1 MRGLGP
7 RDVSSWRVHQ
17 VPAAGV
23 GLELRL
29 FGRPEVRLDGT
40 VLNVAVQKL
49 LALLGYLAVEGAS
62 SRSQLAGLLWTELD
76 ESSARRNLR
85 QRLYRIAPA
94 ALEEFVIADA
104 RSVWLTV
111 QTSSDVT
118 AFESA
123 LASEDFEAAVA
134 LYAGP
139 LLEGLQLT
147 EASGF
152 HEWLDAKRDALERA
166 NCQAVAGWAGQLEGR
181 GHLREA
187 LHQHLRLIALNP
199 LLEAHQRQ
207 VMRLRAV
214 LGERTEALS
223 GFERFK
229 VLLSSDLGL
238 EAMPETLLLAAD
250 IRGSGVLERSIR
262 QQKTVPALPAL
273 SAPMVGR
280 EDALQRLE
288 TAWSAGQIVFVSGE
302 PGVGKSRL
310 LTEFTA
316 LKTVLYAQGRA
327 GDAGMP
333 FSTQVRSLRR
343 LLEANPSVRLP
354 RWVRQEL
361 SRIMPELEGDPPSG
375 GPEARLRLFDACA
388 EFTALMTETADTYIV
403 DDLQFL
409 DAESF
414 EIGLHVHTWLAERG
428 KPKHQVIAYRS
439 GELTP
444 AMSAVVGGAVR
455 GGRAVE
461 IHLEGLDEKAVRV
474 LVQQLFGAE
483 RPVLFAQRLHRATGG
498 NPFFALET
506 LKSLVES
513 SALEQNDLGEWST
526 PFDDTTHEYGEL
538 PMPGSVLVAVR
549 ERVAR
554 LGVGATRLLE
564 TASLA
569 GDAFTLGDL
578 QNATTLT
585 ELEALEALERSL
597 ELRLLERQGAGYRFA
612 HDLVREALALG
623 LGAERQRLLH
633 RKLAE
638 SLERRFAPPARI
650 AAHLEQAGLNAVAA
664 PWRIRAA
671 EDASRVYAHREALH
685 QLGLALEDGAPAFE
699 LLLRRESVLGTL
711 GDSEGRMATIERLQ
725 VLAGDDAALNVQVAL
740 VRIQFLNQRFAFA
753 EAFGVASTVLE
764 RSDLTKAQ
772 LGGALI
778 GGGEAL
784 VRMDRILEAEN
795 WYGRA
800 IALGDAL
807 PRSLMAQAY
816 SGIRVCAVFRGDYAL
831 ALHYIKAS
839 LADARAAGD
848 RGSEAHAI
856 IGIGRIQTMIGEYA
870 ASEAALEAGLTL
882 ARAVGA
888 TLVQLY
894 ALHAITAMY
903 SLCGQFQQ
911 CFENYALAYKLNT
924 RIGNVGMATS
934 LEIYHARA
942 LRDAGRLGESATMIT
957 AAVAMA
963 AVIGSLELL
972 TVACRDE
979 AHLHMVLGDTARAVS
994 QLTDSLEGIV
1004 SENLRSMHPGLHAEQ
1019 AHCAARRGDQ
1029 VQHSHMAILDTEL
1042 AHCALRRGDLNL
1054 TRDYLERAERD
1065 QHLTYASDQRDLALA
1080 RAALHLRCGEP
1091 QPVLEA
1097 TAPIDEVLTH
1107 RARAL
1112 TLRLEALRLADDAP
1126 LETVTEALAWLETS
1140 EVPALEGLDLRCAL
1154 ALTLRGLGRD
1164 GDARLV
1170 EERARRTLDA
1180 LLASLESHPALQ
1192 RCLREQ
1198 YRPQPL

>member
-1 MRGLGP
+1 M
-7 RDVSSWRVHQ
+7 
-17 VPAAGV
+17 
-23 GLELRL
+23 
-29 FGRPEVRLDGT
+29 
-40 VLNVAVQKL
+40 LNVPVQKL
-49 LALLGYLAVEGAS
+49 LALLGYLAVEGAG

-94 ALEEFVIADA
+94 ILAEFVIADA
-104 RSVWLTV
+104 SSVWLTPH
-111 QTSSDVT
+111 TSSDVT
-118 AFESA
+118 AFGAA
-123 LASEDFEAAVA
+123 LASEDYGAAVA

-139 LLEGLQLT
+139 LLEGLELT

-166 NCQAVAGWAGQLEGR
+166 HCQALAGWAGQLEGR
-181 GHLREA
+181 GQTREA
-187 LHQHLRLIALNP
+187 LHQHLRLIDSNP

-214 LGERTEALS
+214 LGERTEALA

-229 VLLSSDLGL
+229 ALLSSDLGL
-238 EAMPETLLLAAD
+238 EAMPETLQLAAD
-250 IRGSGVLERSIR
+250 IRGSVTIAQRVR
-262 QQKTVPALPAL
+262 QPKTVPALPAL
-273 SAPMVGR
+273 NAPMIGR
-280 EDALQRLE
+280 EDALRQLE
-288 TAWSAGQIVFVSGE
+288 TAWGAGQIVFVSGE

-310 LTEFTA
+310 LAEFA
-316 LKTVLYAQGRA
+316 ASKTVLYAQGRA

-333 FSTQVRSLRR
+333 FSTQVRVLRR

-361 SRIMPELEGDPPSG
+361 SRIMPELDGDPPSG

-388 EFTALMTETADTYIV
+388 EFTALMTETTATYII

-414 EIGLHVHTWLAERG
+414 EIGLHVQARLTERG
-428 KPKHQVIAYRS
+428 QTKRQIIAYRS

-444 AMSAVVGGAVR
+444 AMSAVLEGAVR
-455 GGRAVE
+455 GGRALE
-461 IHLEGLDEKAVRV
+461 IHLEGLDEEAVRV
-474 LVQQLFGAE
+474 LVQRLFGAE

-538 PMPGSVLVAVR
+538 PMPGSVLAAVR
-549 ERVAR
+549 GRVMR
-554 LGVGATRLLE
+554 LGAGAMRLLE

-569 GDAFTLGDL
+569 GDAFTLTDL
-578 QNATTLT
+578 QTATTLT
-585 ELEALEALERSL
+585 ELEALESLERSL

-623 LGAERQRLLH
+623 LGTERQRLLH

-638 SLERRFAPPARI
+638 SLERRSAPAARI
-650 AAHLEQAGLNAVAA
+650 AAHLEQAGLKAAAA

-699 LLLRRESVLGTL
+699 LQLRRESLLATL

-740 VRIQFLNQRFAFA
+740 VRVTFLNQRFAFA
-753 EAFGVASTVLE
+753 EAFAVASQVLE
-764 RSDLTKAQ
+764 RSDLTRAQ

-784 VRMDRILEAEN
+784 VRMDRVLEAEH
-795 WYGRA
+795 WYERA

-807 PRSLMAQAY
+807 PRSLMAQAH

-831 ALHYIKAS
+831 ALHYINAS

-848 RGSEAHAI
+848 RAGEAHAI
-856 IGIGRIQTMIGEYA
+856 IGVGRIQTMTGEYA
-870 ASEAALEAGLTL
+870 ASAAALEAGLTL
-882 ARAVGA
+882 ARTVGA
-888 TLVQLY
+888 TLEQLY
-894 ALHAITAMY
+894 ALHAITALH
-903 SLCGQFQQ
+903 SLRGQFQQ
-911 CFENYALAYKLNT
+911 CFESHALAYELNA
-924 RIGNVGMATS
+924 RIGNVGIATS
-934 LEIYHARA
+934 LEIYRARA

-957 AAVAMA
+957 AAVAGA
-963 AVIGSLELL
+963 AVIASLELL
-972 TVACRDE
+972 TIACRDE
-979 AHLHMVLGDTARAVS
+979 AHLHLVLGDTARAAA
-994 QLTDSLEGIV
+994 QLTDSLRGIAG
-1004 SENLRSMHPGLHAEQ
+1004 ENLRSMHFGLPTEL
-1019 AHCAARRGDQ
+1019 AHFAHPRGDE
-1029 VQHSHMAILDTEL
+1029 VQHSHMAILDSEL
-1042 AHCALRRGDLNL
+1042 AHCALRRGDLDL
-1054 TRDYLERAERD
+1054 TRDSLERAERD
-1065 QHLTYASDQRDLALA
+1065 QHLTYASDQRDLALI
-1080 RAALHLRCGEP
+1080 RAALHLSCGEI
-1091 QPVLEA
+1091 QPVLDA
-1097 TAPIDEVLTH
+1097 TAPTDEVLTY
-1107 RARAL
+1107 RTRAL
-1112 TLRLEALRLADDAP
+1112 TLRLEALRLANQSP
-1126 LETVTEALAWLETS
+1126 LETVTAALSWLESS
-1140 EVPALEGLDLRCAL
+1140 ETPALEGLDLRRAV
-1154 ALTLRGLGRD
+1154 AVTLRGLGRD
-1164 GDARLV
+1164 GDARLAQ
-1170 EERARRTLDA
+1170 EGAERTLDA

-1198 YRPQPL
+1198 YRPRAAVS